1 MYSQTHLYFYLERL
15 ENLYSNFYALDDIS
29 DLNTGKLTS
38 KDLLNVIYI
47 WQW

>member
-15 ENLYSNFYALDDIS
+15 EKLYPNFYPLDDIS
-29 DLNTGKLTS
+29 DLYTGKLTS

-47 WQW
+47 